1 MSFYQ
6 DLYVYLQTQSGL
18 TDLVGT
24 RMYPVLLA
32 QGSAMPALVIQKI
45 SRAREYSQS
54 GDSNLANPRY
64 QFSCWDETHEGA
76 VALQV
81 ALEASLSGFK
91 GTMGSETVY
100 SAFIDNVIDD
110 HEDTTDLYRQ
120 IVDVLF
126 QHKD

>member
-1 MSFYQ
+1 MSFYA
-6 DLYVYLQTQSGL
+6 DLYTYLQTQSGL
-18 TDLVGT
+18 TNLVES
-24 RMYPVLLA
+24 RMYPLRLP
-32 QGSAMPALVIQKI
+32 QDSEMPALVIQKI
-45 SRAREYSQS
+45 SRSREYSQS

-64 QFSCWDETHEGA
+64 QFGCWAQTHEGA

-81 ALEASLSGFK
+81 VLEASLTAFK
-91 GTMGSETVY
+91 GTMGAETVY

-110 HEDTTDLYRQ
+110 HEETTDLYRQ